1 MAQCLASKK
10 ESLSELFINDK
21 NLWPISRWCF
31 SANGQLMKV
40 ISKTNEIRKEKC
52 VIFLTLKL
60 YMIIKNKNTWDQC
73 ISQEKLEAEQKKN
86 HDVFPETYSCFYFLK
101 ERNVN
106 SNINIKA
113 EIQSNEKYLLPETT
127 KYQRLKVWAFFFF
140 FYIMLLPK
148 FIV

>member
-1 MAQCLASKK
+1 VAQCLASKK

-60 YMIIKNKNTWDQC
+60 YMIIKNKNT
-73 ISQEKLEAEQKKN
+73 
-86 HDVFPETYSCFYFLK
+86 
-101 ERNVN
+101 
-106 SNINIKA
+106 
-113 EIQSNEKYLLPETT
+113 
-127 KYQRLKVWAFFFF
+127 
-140 FYIMLLPK
+140 
-148 FIV
+148 